1 MQYLTNPESE
11 IFNLTL
17 KKQIPYINSRLRS
30 IKSRYLEDKM
40 FCLGEKE
47 DIAKHLNQ
55 GPAANLV
62 QTFFNFKANKCLLY
76 KGKIGENGIN
86 KYKEHIVTSIRD
98 MIY

>member
-1 MQYLTNPESE
+1 
-11 IFNLTL
+11 
-17 KKQIPYINSRLRS
+17 
-30 IKSRYLEDKM
+30 M

-86 KYKEHIVTSIRD
+86 KYKEHIVTSIRY